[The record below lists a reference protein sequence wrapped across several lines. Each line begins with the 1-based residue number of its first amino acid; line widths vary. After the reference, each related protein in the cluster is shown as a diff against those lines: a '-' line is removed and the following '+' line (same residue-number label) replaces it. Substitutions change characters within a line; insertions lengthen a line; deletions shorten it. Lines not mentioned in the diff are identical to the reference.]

1 MPPERL
7 VVRSDDRGVW
17 RVKPEGGDRILSAHV
32 SETAA
37 ERAAAVHA
45 AETGAAEIVVYDRY
59 FRVHSRRATPPAR
72 HRSRGSAET

>member
-1 MPPERL
+1 MPERI
-7 VVRSDDRGVW
+7 VVCSDAGGVW

-59 FRVHSRRATPPAR
+59 FRVHSKRATPPPR
-72 HRSRGSAET
+72 HRPRESAET

>member
-1 MPPERL
+1 MAERI
-7 VVRSDDRGVW
+7 VVCSDAGGVW

-45 AETGAAEIVVYDRY
+45 VETGAAEIVVYDRY
-59 FRVHSRRATPPAR
+59 FRVHSKRATPPPR
-72 HRSRGSAET
+72 HRSRESDET